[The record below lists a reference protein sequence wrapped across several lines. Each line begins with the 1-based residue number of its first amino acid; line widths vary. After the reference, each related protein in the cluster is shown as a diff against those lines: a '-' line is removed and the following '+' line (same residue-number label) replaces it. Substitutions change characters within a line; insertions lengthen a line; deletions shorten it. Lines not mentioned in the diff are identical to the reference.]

1 MFLKVKTER
10 SNGVNHKKILIVS
23 GEPSGDLHAS
33 NLVKDLKSLDP
44 TLQFYGIGGEL
55 SKKAGVDIIFDIT
68 NLALIGVVEV
78 LRHIFV
84 VKKAYDT
91 VVSKIGRDRPDIAI
105 LVDYPGFNLKLAA
118 NLAKKGIPVVYYI
131 SPQIWAWGR
140 QRVRIIKKYVKK
152 MLVFF
157 KFEEELYKK
166 YGVDAEFVGHP
177 LVDVV
182 KVTASKD
189 EVYKKYSLSKDKK
202 TIALLPGSREFEIRT
217 LLPIMARAAELMS
230 SKMGD
235 VQFIISKH
243 PHLDLSIYK
252 ASLKGRSFDHRFV
265 EGDTHNIAGAADF
278 AIVASGTATLET
290 GMLGTPLMVVY
301 KTAFITSIFYYIVVD
316 VHFLGLVNV
325 VAGKEVAPELL
336 QYKMTPE
343 RITAKTI
350 EILSNPARLAE
361 TKKELQAVKSSLGSG
376 GASMRAA
383 RVVMSVLK

>member
-1 MFLKVKTER
+1 MA
-10 SNGVNHKKILIVS
+10 NKKILIVS

-44 TLQFYGIGGEL
+44 TLQFYGVGGEL

-68 NLALIGVVEV
+68 KLALIGVIEV

-84 VKKAYDT
+84 VKRAYDT
-91 VVSKIGRDRPDIAI
+91 VISKVARDRPDIAI

-118 NLAKKGIPVVYYI
+118 DLAKKGIPVVYYI

-140 QRVRIIKKYVKK
+140 QRVHTIKKYVKK
-152 MLVFF
+152 MIVFF

-166 YGVDAEFVGHP
+166 YGIDAEFVGHP

-182 KVTASKD
+182 KVTASRD
-189 EVYKKYSLSKDKK
+189 EVYKKYSLSGNKK

-217 LLPIMARAAELMS
+217 LLPIMAKTAELIS
-230 SKMGD
+230 GKMGN

-243 PHLDLSIYK
+243 PHLDLSIYE
-252 ASLKGRSFDHRFV
+252 AALKGRSFDHRFI
-265 EGDTHNIAGAADF
+265 EGDMHNIVAAADF
-278 AIVASGTATLET
+278 AVVASGTATLET
-290 GMLGTPLMVVY
+290 GMLGPPLVVVY
-301 KTAFITSIFYYIVVD
+301 KTAFITAIFYYIVVD

-325 VAGKEVAPELL
+325 VAGKEVAPEFL
-336 QYKMTPE
+336 QYKVTPE

-350 EILSNPARLAE
+350 EILSSPGRLAE
-361 TKKELQAVKSSLGSG
+361 TKNELLAVKASLGPG

-383 RVVMSVLK
+383 RVISRLLE